1 MKGRSNDYLWGQTD
15 RLLSL
20 ICLPCS
26 KKCCFVGLGWFC
38 FAWLFPSDA
47 FSLLSRGA
55 GMFSGHAGSRVSALP
70 SLANLPS
77 LVLWTGFYW
86 PFKMHVHLYKHNQQ
100 IAETCKQNLPG
111 PFLEPKAGREKLS
124 GPRVSVGHRALAW
137 QQLRCSLTR
146 DNSVPPLLPYQAIQ
160 THLAVTEIRG

>member
-26 KKCCFVGLGWFC
+26 KKCCFVGLGSFC

-55 GMFSGHAGSRVSALP
+55 GMFSGHAGSRSRVSALP
-70 SLANLPS
+70 SLATLPS

-86 PFKMHVHLYKHNQQ
+86 AFKMYVHLYKHNQQ
-100 IAETCKQNLPG
+100 ITETCKQNLPVFPSWSPRLG
-111 PFLEPKAGREKLS
+111 GRS
-124 GPRVSVGHRALAW
+124 SVAPGHRWGTDLW
-137 QQLRCSLTR
+137 PGS
-146 DNSVPPLLPYQAIQ
+146 SSG
-160 THLAVTEIRG
+160 AV